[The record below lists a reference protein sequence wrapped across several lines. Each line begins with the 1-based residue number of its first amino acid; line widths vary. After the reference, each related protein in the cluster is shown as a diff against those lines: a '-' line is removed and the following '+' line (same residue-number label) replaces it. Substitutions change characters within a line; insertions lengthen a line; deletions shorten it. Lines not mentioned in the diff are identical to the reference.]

1 LWPRRFY
8 CHTRIPLNRKTVQQS
23 GTFAQTGANVTTRRL
38 AGLFLFLLI
47 ASSALCQANSGKTK
61 KKETPPLSVKILE
74 AKSVYLDCDCRKEM
88 AVSVPSA
95 LPELLDWGRYQLVP
109 DRHNADLI
117 LLYSMNP
124 YLGDYLTRDG
134 PDKRP
139 ALVDY
144 TILTVIDGHT
154 GQYLWTDYKRWGYM
168 LVSRASRDL
177 MHEFRLAV
185 AGEVK
190 SWTLDD
196 ILRCTS
202 SPAYT
207 AYANLTAQEALAK
220 PEFAVAREADASNQL
235 TFDPPDAPD
244 FCKRAQLVVSQDNKI
259 IGFEVLPAADT
270 LDVGELIQ
278 QADQFDFAGGKDATN
293 KPYFTAERKDKK
305 LLIEYNMQGR
315 MPILTRVRYL
325 Y

>member
-1 LWPRRFY
+1 M
-8 CHTRIPLNRKTVQQS
+8 
-23 GTFAQTGANVTTRRL
+23 TTRRL
-38 AGLFLFLLI
+38 AEFLLLFLI
-47 ASSALCQANSGKTK
+47 ASSALCQASSGKK
-61 KKETPPLSVKILE
+61 KNETPTLSIKILQ
-74 AKSVYLDCDCRKEM
+74 AKTVYLDCDCRKEM

-95 LPELLDWGRYQLVP
+95 LAELLDWGRYQLSN
-109 DRHNADLI
+109 DRHHADLI

-168 LVSRASRDL
+168 LVSEASKSL
-177 MHEFRLAV
+177 MHEFRMAV
-185 AGEVK
+185 AAEVK
-190 SWTLDD
+190 SRSLND
-196 ILRCTS
+196 ILSCS
-202 SPAYT
+202 ISPVYA
-207 AYANLTAQEALAK
+207 AFANLTAAEAVTN
-220 PEFAVAREADASNQL
+220 PEFEGTRETGAPNQL
-235 TFDPPDAPD
+235 TFDAPNAPD
-244 FCKRAQLVVSQDNKI
+244 FCKRAQLVVGEDDKI
-259 IGFEVLPAADT
+259 VGFEVLPSAADT

-278 QADQFDFAGGKDATN
+278 QADQFDFAGGKDTAN
-293 KPYFTAERKDKK
+293 KPFFTAQSKDKK
-305 LLIEYNMQGR
+305 LLIEYSMQGR

>member
-1 LWPRRFY
+1 M
-8 CHTRIPLNRKTVQQS
+8 
-23 GTFAQTGANVTTRRL
+23 TTRRL
-38 AGLFLFLLI
+38 ARFFLLFLI
-47 ASSALCQANSGKTK
+47 ASSALCQASSGKTK
-61 KKETPPLSVKILE
+61 KKETPPLSVKILQ
-74 AKSVYLDCDCRKEM
+74 ARTVYLDCDCRKEM

-95 LPELLDWGRYQLVP
+95 IPELLDWGRYQLVP
-109 DRHNADLI
+109 DRHHADLI

-196 ILRCTS
+196 ILLCTG

-207 AYANLTAQEALAK
+207 GYANLTAQEAITK

-235 TFDPPDAPD
+235 TFDPPNAPD

-259 IGFEVLPAADT
+259 IGFEVLPAAADT

-278 QADQFDFAGGKDATN
+278 QADQFDFAGGRDATN

>member
-1 LWPRRFY
+1 M
-8 CHTRIPLNRKTVQQS
+8 
-23 GTFAQTGANVTTRRL
+23 TTRRL
-38 AGLFLFLLI
+38 AGFFLLFLI
-47 ASSALCQANSGKTK
+47 ASSSLCQASSGKK
-61 KKETPPLSVKILE
+61 KNETPPLSVKILQ
-74 AKSVYLDCDCRKEM
+74 AKTVYLDCDCRKEM

-95 LPELLDWGRYQLVP
+95 LAELLDWGRYQLSP
-109 DRHNADLI
+109 DRHHADLI

-168 LVSRASRDL
+168 LVSEASRSL

-185 AGEVK
+185 AAQVK
-190 SWTLDD
+190 SRNFDD
-196 ILRCTS
+196 ILSCS
-202 SPAYT
+202 NSPVYA
-207 AYANLTAQEALAK
+207 AFANLTAAEALTR
-220 PEFAVAREADASNQL
+220 PEFEVARETGAPNQL
-235 TFDPPDAPD
+235 TFDAPNAPD
-244 FCKRAQLVVSQDNKI
+244 FCKRAQLVVGEDNKI
-259 IGFEVLPAADT
+259 VGFEVLPSAADT

-278 QADQFDFAGGKDATN
+278 QADQFDFAGGKDATD

-305 LLIEYNMQGR
+305 LVIEYSMQGR
-315 MPILTRVRYL
+315 VPILTRVRYL

>member
-1 LWPRRFY
+1 M
-8 CHTRIPLNRKTVQQS
+8 
-23 GTFAQTGANVTTRRL
+23 GG
-38 AGLFLFLLI
+38 
-47 ASSALCQANSGKTK
+47 
-61 KKETPPLSVKILE
+61 
-74 AKSVYLDCDCRKEM
+74 
-88 AVSVPSA
+88 SVPSA
-95 LPELLDWGRYQLVP
+95 LPELLDWGRYELSP

-168 LVSRASRDL
+168 LVSEASRSL

-185 AGEVK
+185 AAQVK
-190 SWTLDD
+190 SRSFSD
-196 ILRCTS
+196 ILSCS
-202 SPAYT
+202 NSPVYA
-207 AYANLTAQEALAK
+207 AFANLTAAEALTR
-220 PEFAVAREADASNQL
+220 PEFEVARETDAPNEL
-235 TFDPPDAPD
+235 TFDSPNAPD
-244 FCKRAQLVVSQDNKI
+244 FCKRAQLVVGEDNKI
-259 IGFEVLPAADT
+259 VGFEVLPSAADT

-278 QADQFDFAGGKDATN
+278 QADQFDFTGGKDATN

-305 LLIEYNMQGR
+305 LVIEYSMQGR
-315 MPILTRVRYL
+315 VPILTRVRYL